1 MNPADFKN
9 PAAGRVILHRSGYH
23 AFIPAPLP
31 PTLSLDGPTVLALSR
46 ADAALSELS
55 GLGRIMPNPHL
66 LIGPLLRREAVK
78 SSRIEGTRTTLSEL
92 LLEEARQRRSEDS
105 DMREVR
111 NYVVALEHG
120 ISLLPSL
127 PLSLRLVRQ
136 IHAQLMAGGQASHV
150 TPGEF
155 RLSQNWIGP
164 AGSTPATATYVP
176 PPVEEMTE
184 LLADWERFLHL
195 RDQIPDLVQ
204 CAIMH
209 EHFEAIHPF
218 LDGNGRVGRLLV
230 TLFLIERRRLS
241 QPLLYLSD
249 FIERHRED
257 YYALLLAVRTK
268 GEWAPWIRY
277 FLAGVT
283 ETATAAAQTAQLLLS
298 LREEMVRD
306 FDVSL
311 VDQLFSNPFISA
323 PSAARAMNASL
334 PTARKALRALEAKG
348 VLVEQSKRKW
358 GQYYVAKGILSI
370 VERAP

>member
-1 MNPADFKN
+1 
-9 PAAGRVILHRSGYH
+9 
-23 AFIPAPLP
+23 
-31 PTLSLDGPTVLALSR
+31 
-46 ADAALSELS
+46 
-55 GLGRIMPNPHL
+55 
-66 LIGPLLRREAVK
+66 
-78 SSRIEGTRTTLSEL
+78 
-92 LLEEARQRRSEDS
+92 
-105 DMREVR
+105 MREVR
-111 NYVVALEHG
+111 NYVDALEHG
-120 ISLLPSL
+120 IGLLPSL

-136 IHAQLMAGGQASHV
+136 IHAKLMAGGRASHV

-164 AGSTPATATYVP
+164 PGSTPATATYVP

-184 LLADWERFLHL
+184 LLAGWERYLHV
-195 RDQIPDLVQ
+195 RDQVPDLVQ
-204 CAIMH
+204 CAVMH

-230 TLFLIERRRLS
+230 MLFLIERGRLS

-257 YYALLLAVRTK
+257 YYAFLLAVRTK

-283 ETATAAAQTAQLLLS
+283 ETATAAAQTAQLLVS
-298 LREEMVRD
+298 LREQMVRE
-306 FDVSL
+306 FEVGL

-323 PSAARAMNASL
+323 PAAAAAMNASL